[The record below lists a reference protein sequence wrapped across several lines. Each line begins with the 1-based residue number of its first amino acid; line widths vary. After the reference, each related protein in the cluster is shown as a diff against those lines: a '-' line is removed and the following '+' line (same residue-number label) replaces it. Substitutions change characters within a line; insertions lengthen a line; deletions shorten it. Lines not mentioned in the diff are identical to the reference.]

1 LPAAARE
8 CSLRARSGG
17 RSCPAIRTHHAGR
30 VRGAGGAPSGDA
42 AQRPVRPVPRPDRP
56 RPCARPRAHRGR
68 TASGRG
74 RPRARLSRPGPNRIE
89 ALFQAAIAAAGASII
104 RYEDDTDGS
113 VYLYTL
119 LVPADANQLFPSFD
133 QPDLKA
139 RVALHTIVPA
149 DWRVLAN
156 GAQADRV

>member
-1 LPAAARE
+1 RNVRSDL
-8 CSLRARSGG
+8 SLDLTGRDRA
-17 RSCPAIRTHHAGR
+17 PGR
-30 VRGAGGAPSGDA
+30 VRIEVERLRGAGDLVLDFRGPALDSLRVNGAA
-42 AQRPVRPVPRPDRP
+42 APIAWRDGHVVIP
-56 RPCARPRAHRGR
+56 AA
-68 TASGRG
+68 
-74 RPRARLSRPGPNRIE
+74 LLRPGPNRIE

-113 VYLYTL
+113 TYLYTL

-156 GAQADRV
+156 GAQTERVEVG